1 MAVKDLLNY
10 FYSHGR
16 RVPQG
21 LFEIDPS
28 IVSIGPDFQASDAEY
43 SGLVWFHL
51 TAGMTIAAQTEKLR
65 AAWPKAKLV
74 IMSDLPNDLEALA
87 AFSILA
93 KAYCNTH
100 AAADVLRNVSV
111 VVNQGGIWIGE
122 SIMSRLL
129 ALQVPQAQIEQKVS
143 ARWDDVLTLREKEVA
158 VLVADGL
165 QNRQIAEQ
173 MAITERTVKAHIGS
187 ILEKLQLKS
196 RLQLALLVKES

>member
-1 MAVKDLLNY
+1 MKEISSY
-10 FYSHGR
+10 FYSRGQ

-21 LFEIDPS
+21 LEEIDPS
-28 IVSIGPDFQASDAEY
+28 IVSIGPDFQLHDAEF

-51 TAGMTIAAQTEKLR
+51 TAGSTIAAQTEKLR
-65 AAWPKAKLV
+65 AGWPKAKLV
-74 IMSDLPNDLEALA
+74 MMSDLPNDLEALA

-100 AAADVLRNVSV
+100 AAPEVLRNVSGV
-111 VVNQGGIWIGE
+111 VSQGGIWIGE

-129 ALQVPQAQIEQKVS
+129 AQQIPHAQIEQQVS

-158 VLVADGL
+158 ILVADGM